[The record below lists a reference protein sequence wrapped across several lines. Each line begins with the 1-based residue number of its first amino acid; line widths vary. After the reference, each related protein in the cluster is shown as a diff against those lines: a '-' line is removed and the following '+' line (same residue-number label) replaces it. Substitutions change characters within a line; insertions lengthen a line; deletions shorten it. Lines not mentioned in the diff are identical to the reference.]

1 MKPTAKYLKYLFQ
14 RRHRIHKG
22 PQDAKNREILN
33 NTDYDL
39 DAKPPEELSAFEIA
53 HYKLIGPPVKF
64 AGK

>member
-1 MKPTAKYLKYLFQ
+1 MKPTAKYLKYLLQ
-14 RRHRIHKG
+14 RKYRLHKG
-22 PQDAKNREILN
+22 PQDTKNREILN

-39 DAKPPEELSAFEIA
+39 DVKPPEELTAYEIA